1 MKQFSLLILLFL
13 MAKISFAQKNVDELL
28 EAYNTRSVPYISVE
42 ELRMFQMN
50 DAVTVLDAREPEE
63 FAVSHIKSAINVGY
77 NDFTSEE
84 KQLQNLNKNIPVVVY
99 CSVGI
104 RSEKIGEKLKKAGFT
119 KVKNLYGGIFE
130 WKNKGYP
137 VFDSAGKETEKC
149 TRLFQALEPVF
160 ERGKPCLLKQ
170 IYFNALHKAR
180 QQNSTKWHY

>member
-137 VFDSAGKETEKC
+137 VFDSAGKETENVHA
-149 TRLFQALEPVF
+149 FS
-160 ERGKPCLLKQ
+160 KPWSQYLTAGNP
-170 IYFNALHKAR
+170 IY
-180 QQNSTKWHY
+180 